1 MRTSNKTLADALRI
15 LAQDIESPDG
25 VANAA
30 IQEAADRID
39 ELAFEVEDL
48 RNQNHSNRISADV
61 RWEEIQR
68 LKERIKRLEEAGDSM
83 AKWLDRNT
91 PVTVRF
97 DWSAAKEDKL

>member
-1 MRTSNKTLADALRI
+1 MRSSNKTLADALRI

-30 IQEAADRID
+30 ILEAAQRIE
-39 ELAFEVEDL
+39 ELA
-48 RNQNHSNRISADV
+48 
-61 RWEEIQR
+61 
-68 LKERIKRLEEAGDSM
+68 ERVKRLEETGDAM

>member
-1 MRTSNKTLADALRI
+1 MRSSNKTLADALRI

-30 IQEAADRID
+30 ILEAAQRIE
-39 ELAFEVEDL
+39 EL
-48 RNQNHSNRISADV
+48 S
-61 RWEEIQR
+61 
-68 LKERIKRLEEAGDSM
+68 ERVKRLEETGDAM
-83 AKWLDRNT
+83 ANWLDRNT